1 MNQAGEVIPTGD
13 LSMQP
18 TKNDI
23 LAENR
28 APIAQVLNEVLANL
42 IDLQLQAKQAHW
54 NVKEP
59 NFHRLARVVR

>member
-1 MNQAGEVIPTGD
+1 
-13 LSMQP
+13 MQP